1 MAATAMQRDL
11 FMQRAPRDPFMPHAP
26 RGMGRGLMLAIAA
39 HALLVIA
46 LSFSVSWH
54 TQTREGV
61 EAELWAT
68 VPQIAA
74 PRAVQVAPPPVP
86 VPVPTP
92 ATAPKPVPRV
102 ETPSPATPRPDA
114 QIATERA
121 EKKEAKRLA
130 QAQALDAAE
139 KASEKQKN
147 LKAKQLKAAQ
157 DKAQQQKEAA
167 AEASQLAAQR
177 EANLKRILGQ
187 AGATGA
193 PTATGNA
200 AQQAGPSADYLG
212 RIKARIKPNVSFP
225 DTVAGNPAVE
235 IEVRLTAEGRIIQP
249 SRVVK
254 SSGAPEWDEA
264 VLRAIAK
271 TEVLPR
277 DESGKVPPVMTIV
290 YRPRD

>member
-1 MAATAMQRDL
+1 MQRDL
-11 FMQRAPRDPFMPHAP
+11 FMPRAPRDPFMPHAP

-54 TQTREGV
+54 TQTPEGV

>member
-1 MAATAMQRDL
+1 MQRDL
-11 FMQRAPRDPFMPHAP
+11 FMPRAPRDPFMPHAP

-54 TQTREGV
+54 TQTPEGV
-61 EAELWAT
+61 EAELWAA

-74 PRAVQVAPPPVP
+74 PRAVDVAPPR
-86 VPVPTP
+86 VPTP
-92 ATAPKPVPRV
+92 APAPKPVPRV

>member
-1 MAATAMQRDL
+1 MQRDL
-11 FMQRAPRDPFMPHAP
+11 FMPRAPRDPFMPHAP

-54 TQTREGV
+54 TQTPEGV
-61 EAELWAT
+61 EAELWAA

-74 PRAVQVAPPPVP
+74 PRAVEVAPPRI
-86 VPVPTP
+86 PTP
-92 ATAPKPVPRV
+92 APAPKPVPRV
-102 ETPSPATPRPDA
+102 ETPSPPTPRPDA

>member
-1 MAATAMQRDL
+1 MTAMAVQRDL
-11 FMQRAPRDPFMPHAP
+11 FMPRAP
-26 RGMGRGLMLAIAA
+26 RGMGRGLMLAVAA
-39 HALLVIA
+39 HVLLVIA

-54 TQTREGV
+54 TQTPEGV
-61 EAELWAT
+61 EAELWAA

-74 PRAVQVAPPPVP
+74 PRAVDVPPA
-86 VPVPTP
+86 PTP
-92 ATAPKPVPRV
+92 EPVKAPAPKPMPRV
-102 ETPSPATPRPDA
+102 QAPEPPAARPDA

-130 QAQALDAAE
+130 AEQALEAAAKE
-139 KASEKQKN
+139 AEKQKT

-157 DKAQQQKEAA
+157 DKAQQQKEEATSAA
-167 AEASQLAAQR
+167 QLAAQR
-177 EANLKRILGQ
+177 EANLKRIVGQ

-193 PTATGNA
+193 ATATGNA

-277 DESGKVPPVMTIV
+277 DESGKVPPSMTIV